1 MKKPYVVTSKVTID
15 ELFEG
20 YKKFRTHVAIVKDVL
35 GHVIGMVTMEDVLEE
50 IVGQMEEMVKYTG
63 IIRV

>member
-1 MKKPYVVTSKVTID
+1 
-15 ELFEG
+15 LFEG
-20 YKKFRTHVAIVKDVL
+20 YKKFRTHVAIVKDQL

-63 IIRV
+63 VFRG